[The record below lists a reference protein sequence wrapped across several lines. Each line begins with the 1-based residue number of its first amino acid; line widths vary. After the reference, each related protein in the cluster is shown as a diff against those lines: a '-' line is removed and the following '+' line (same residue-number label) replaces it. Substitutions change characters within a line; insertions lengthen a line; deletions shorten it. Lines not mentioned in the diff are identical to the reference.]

1 MRTEHHKLVRDRIP
15 EIVRRAGATCAVETL
30 GEEEYRRALREK
42 LVEEAA
48 EAAAADPRHLPT
60 ELADLC
66 EVLDALLGSY
76 GIARERVLAE
86 QERRR
91 AERGGFARRIRL
103 LWTQERDTPADSQ
116 SGG

>member
-30 GEEEYRRALREK
+30 GEEEYRWALREK

-48 EAAAADPRHLPT
+48 EAAAADPRHLPA

-91 AERGGFARRIRL
+91 AERGGFARRTRL
-103 LWTQERDTPADSQ
+103 LWTRERDTPAGSQ
-116 SGG
+116 PGG

>member
-30 GEEEYRRALREK
+30 GEEEYRWALREK

-48 EAAAADPRHLPT
+48 EAAAADPRHLPA

-66 EVLDALLGSY
+66 E
-76 GIARERVLAE
+76 VLAE

-91 AERGGFARRIRL
+91 AERGGFAGRIRL
-103 LWTQERDTPADSQ
+103 LWTRERETPAGSQ
-116 SGG
+116 PGG